1 MAAIFLFLCSCKQ
14 QRTVADDGITRM
26 AYVTLTFDAPAMEAP
41 NRALTAAQEKAV
53 SGINLWLFHRS
64 VPEATYHLYLT
75 STGNIPLSLVGG
87 EYDYYAVA
95 NAGMDLGSMTSAQAA
110 AYYMG
115 IGRESDL
122 EKDGRLLMA
131 SKGTLNAVQGA
142 TVPISLTRC
151 TARLEF
157 TLNVAPAIAS
167 QMTVNSVQVM
177 CVPSTL
183 SAFGDNHPA
192 DLAAYFDYTA
202 RNFQPGVQT
211 VFYLPENVA
220 GTICTVTD
228 PRNKDKN
235 HAPRG
240 ATYIRIL
247 ATTATGRVEYYIYPG
262 ANATTDFNV
271 RRNTRY
277 VITAT
282 ITGQNSIDT
291 RMSVMQM
298 SAEGWQGSYH
308 TGTAASGRLDVRC
321 THSPDNWFDLSYSLS
336 GGGTLLIDG
345 VSRPAGQFYRV
356 LTGGGSLSIPIAYT
370 QYTVGN
376 ASVQFTLRDRY
387 GFVLSSSMT
396 TSYKLPYDPL
406 QVYFTQWPS
415 QIDYYDTGTSRLSIS
430 EANYTGNFVVKCS
443 ISGSAILYLNNRR
456 IFDGEA
462 LDLAAGSHVFELS
475 PRGNGEVSTSFT
487 VTDSHGQSK
496 VLSDKTLIV
505 GMPDS
510 LLYHARIPLEAS
522 LSVKSN

>member
-1 MAAIFLFLCSCKQ
+1 M
-14 QRTVADDGITRM
+14 
-26 AYVTLTFDAPAMEAP
+26 TFDAPAMEAP
-41 NRALTAAQEKAV
+41 TRALTAAQEKAV

-75 STGNIPLSLVGG
+75 STGDISLSLVGG

-95 NAGMDLGSMTSAQAA
+95 NAGMDLGSMTAAQAA

-157 TLNVAPAIAS
+157 TLNVSPAMAS

-183 SAFGDNHPA
+183 SAFGENHPA

-202 RNFQPGVQT
+202 QNFQPGVQT
-211 VFYLPENVA
+211 VFYLPENIA
-220 GTICTVTD
+220 GTNSAVGD

-262 ANATTDFNV
+262 ANSTTDFNV

-308 TGTAASGRLDVRC
+308 TGTTASGRLNVLC
-321 THSPDNWFDLSYSLS
+321 TNNPDNWFDLSYSLS

-370 QYTVGN
+370 QYTVG
-376 ASVQFTLRDRY
+376 AALR
-387 GFVLSSSMT
+387 
-396 TSYKLPYDPL
+396 
-406 QVYFTQWPS
+406 
-415 QIDYYDTGTSRLSIS
+415 
-430 EANYTGNFVVKCS
+430 
-443 ISGSAILYLNNRR
+443 
-456 IFDGEA
+456 
-462 LDLAAGSHVFELS
+462 S
-475 PRGNGEVSTSFT
+475 P
-487 VTDSHGQSK
+487 
-496 VLSDKTLIV
+496 
-505 GMPDS
+505 
-510 LLYHARIPLEAS
+510 
-522 LSVKSN
+522 